1 MRAWSKLTSC
11 CAIFAL
17 SLTIS
22 AQPLRAADSKV
33 HHVAIQVSV
42 NDPAVMNL
50 ALNNA
55 ANVAQDYSAKGEEVE
70 VEIVTYGP
78 GLHMLRDDTSPVKAR
93 VKSIGESMPNVA
105 FTACGNTREAMQ
117 KAEGKEIPLVSR
129 AKVVPAGV
137 VRLMELQERGWSYV
151 RP

>member
-1 MRAWSKLTSC
+1 M
-11 CAIFAL
+11 
-17 SLTIS
+17 
-22 AQPLRAADSKV
+22 
-33 HHVAIQVSV
+33 HHIAIQVSD
-42 NDPAVMNL
+42 NDPAKMNL

-55 ANVAQDYSAKGEEVE
+55 ANVAKDFSARGEDVE
-70 VEIVTYGP
+70 VEIVVYGP

-137 VRLMELQERGWSYV
+137 VRLMELQGRGWSYV

>member
-1 MRAWSKLTSC
+1 MKAWSKLTAC
-11 CAIFAL
+11 CAILAL
-17 SLTIS
+17 GSMVS
-22 AQPLRAADSKV
+22 SQPLRAADSKV
-33 HHVAIQVSV
+33 HHLAIQVSV

-70 VEIVTYGP
+70 VEIVVYGP
-78 GLHMLRDDTSPVKAR
+78 GLHMLRDDTSPVKDR
-93 VKSIGESMPNVA
+93 VKSIGESLPNVA
-105 FTACGNTREAMQ
+105 FTACGNTQKAMQ

-137 VRLMELQERGWSYV
+137 VRLMELQGRGWSYV

>member
-1 MRAWSKLTSC
+1 MEAWSKWTAC

-17 SLTIS
+17 GLTIS
-22 AQPLRAADSKV
+22 APPLRAADSKV
-33 HHVAIQVSV
+33 HHLAIQVSV

-70 VEIVTYGP
+70 VEIVVYGP

-105 FTACGNTREAMQ
+105 FSACGNTREAMQ